1 MRSPTVRPSRVLSA
15 AWGMVLGTGCAGGS
29 DVAVGNAPAG
39 ASVLPVDSVRLEAT
53 DRFYLGNPLTLVVDT
68 LDGTFLVSDFFED
81 RVIRFARDGHVVQAY
96 GRPGPGPGEF
106 LDLGAAFVLGDSVVV
121 GTDDRRDVFQLF
133 SRKDGAYVGAYRYSG
148 TIGFGGVS
156 VTAHGVV
163 FASRDVAKR
172 TIAAVW
178 SYPDAAIEYV
188 VPLPAPYV
196 RSVTRQ
202 DGGTG
207 RFAAFHATGSVVAW
221 ADTLLVGMSGLNEA
235 YLATT
240 DGSVLD
246 TLHVPAVRRRGVPED
261 IQERMDD
268 WDFKS
273 AGFELGSSLSG
284 FYRLSGGETVVVHHD
299 EMLEG
304 VQPTGTISGDIY
316 LSVVAPDRKTACV
329 DGLAPHWKEM
339 RAVHTVARDTLF
351 LLDRRL
357 NASEDGLETMVR
369 AYRIDTSDCAWL
381 PMQQQPL

>member
-1 MRSPTVRPSRVLSA
+1 M
-15 AWGMVLGTGCAGGS
+15 MLGTGCAGGS
-29 DVAVGNAPAG
+29 DVAVVSAPAG
-39 ASVLPVDSVRLEAT
+39 ASILPVDSVRLEAT
-53 DRFYLGNPLTLVVDT
+53 ERFYLGNPLTLVVDT

-81 RVIRFARDGHVVQAY
+81 RVFRFGRDGRVMQTY

-106 LDLGAAFVLGDSVVV
+106 ADLGSAFVLGDSVVV
-121 GTDDRRDVFQLF
+121 GTDDRREVFHLF
-133 SRKDGAYVGAYRYSG
+133 ARQDAGYLGSYRYSG
-148 TIGFGGVS
+148 EMGFDGVS

-163 FASRDVAKR
+163 FASSDIAKR
-172 TIAAVW
+172 AIAAVW

-188 VPLPAPYV
+188 VPLPEPYV
-196 RSVTRQ
+196 RSATRQ

-207 RFAAFHATGSVVAW
+207 RFAAFRSMGSVVAW
-221 ADTLLVGMSGLNEA
+221 ADTLLVAMSGLNEA

-273 AGFELGSSLSG
+273 AGFELSSSLSG
-284 FYRLSGGETVVVHHD
+284 FYRLSGGETVVLHHD
-299 EMLEG
+299 EVLEG
-304 VQPTGTISGDIY
+304 VQPTGTITGDVY
-316 LSVVAPDRKTACV
+316 LTVVAPDRQTACV

-339 RAVHTVARDTLF
+339 RAVHTVVRDTLF

-381 PMQQQPL
+381 PMQQKPP

>member
-1 MRSPTVRPSRVLSA
+1 M
-15 AWGMVLGTGCAGGS
+15 
-29 DVAVGNAPAG
+29 
-39 ASVLPVDSVRLEAT
+39 DSVRLEAT
-53 DRFYLGNPLTLVVDT
+53 DRFYLGNPYSLVVDT

-81 RVIRFARDGHVVQAY
+81 RVLRFGRDGRVMQTY

-106 LDLGAAFVLGDSVVV
+106 SDLGSAFVLGDSVVV
-121 GTDDRRDVFQLF
+121 GTDDRREIFHLF
-133 SRKDGAYVGAYRYSG
+133 ARHDAGYLGAYRFSG
-148 TIGFGGVS
+148 TMGFGGVS
-156 VTAHGVV
+156 VTTHGVV
-163 FASRDVAKR
+163 FASSDVAKR

-188 VPLPAPYV
+188 VPLPEPYV
-196 RSVTRQ
+196 RSATRQ

-207 RFAAFHATGSVVAW
+207 RFAAFHSFGSVVAW
-221 ADTLLVGMSGLNEA
+221 ADTMLVGMSGLNEA
-235 YLATT
+235 YLAAT

-261 IQERMDD
+261 VQERMDD

-273 AGFELGSSLSG
+273 AGFEVSSALRG

-299 EMLEG
+299 EVLEG
-304 VQPTGTISGDIY
+304 VQPTGTITGDVY
-316 LSVVAPDRKTACV
+316 LTVVAPDRKTACV

-369 AYRIDTSDCAWL
+369 AYRIDTNDCAWL
-381 PMQQQPL
+381 PMGTS